1 MANRLKQLSI
11 SMAICL
17 LGLIA
22 LLAISSTAITAY
34 WFGENTYGEVI
45 NYQVSRERP
54 ANFTVSQR
62 TPERHQIVVQY
73 SVNNETYQ
81 ILANSH
87 VYSALNIINTGDRL
101 LVAADK
107 NNPAH
112 GYVLSYALFSP
123 IVSVSMPWLL
133 VMLLIL
139 TPQWIY
145 YLRK

>member
-1 MANRLKQLSI
+1 MATKLKQLSI
-11 SMAICL
+11 GMAIIV
-17 LGLIA
+17 LGLMV
-22 LLAISSTAITAY
+22 LLAISSNAIAAY
-34 WFGENTYGEVI
+34 WFGESTYGEVI

-73 SVNNETYQ
+73 SINDEMYQ
-81 ILANSH
+81 VLANSH
-87 VYSALNIINTGDRL
+87 LYSAVGVINPGDRL
-101 LVAADK
+101 LVAVNQ

-112 GYVLSYALFSP
+112 GYVLGYALFSP
-123 IVSVSMPWLL
+123 IVSVLTPWLF